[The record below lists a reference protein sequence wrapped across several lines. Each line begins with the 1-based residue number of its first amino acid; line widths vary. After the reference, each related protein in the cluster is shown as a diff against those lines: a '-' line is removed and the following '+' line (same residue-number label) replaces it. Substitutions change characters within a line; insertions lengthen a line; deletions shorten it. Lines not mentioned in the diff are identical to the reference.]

1 MNITNI
7 ECPIFLLNHIKSEVE
22 IKEEE
27 VDDYVQTSG
36 EEFAEDSQEEYV
48 SSLQNSSNSSSCDA
62 DSSSSTTKNMSIG
75 FHLLSKTDVLSSNGK
90 TYPVFRQENKVSR
103 RCKRC
108 CNMLDPVEKYKRIRE
123 LNNQASM
130 RYRAKK
136 KWERE
141 QLEQMLVN
149 EKDRNVLLRKE
160 FNMLTKEATYV
171 EKVLKIYLTSK
182 RITPYSLDSSD

>member
-27 VDDYVQTSG
+27 VDDYVETSG
-36 EEFAEDSQEEYV
+36 EEFAEDSQEDYV

-62 DSSSSTTKNMSIG
+62 DSSSSTTKNMSTG
-75 FHLLSKTDVLSSNGK
+75 FHLLSKTDVLSSNSK

-108 CNMLDPVEKYKRIRE
+108 CNMLDPVEKYKK
-123 LNNQASM
+123 NK
-130 RYRAKK
+130 RA
-136 KWERE
+136 E
-141 QLEQMLVN
+141 
-149 EKDRNVLLRKE
+149 
-160 FNMLTKEATYV
+160 
-171 EKVLKIYLTSK
+171 
-182 RITPYSLDSSD
+182 